1 MRYLSAKQR
10 FIGMFRKNRKE
21 NVMRNL
27 HSALPLQLFAEATE
41 NTGVSAPVAGVQGVK
56 QEADA
61 AQLPEITASADP
73 DAEFDRLIRG
83 QFKDQYNARVQDIVR
98 KRLKNQE
105 KTLEQYRA
113 LEPSLELLAK
123 KYGIEAKDPQALAQ
137 AIQAQEQSHR
147 EDEDLP
153 RELERRADA
162 KRQYEQWMWQAQQA
176 RALYPNL
183 DLSREVHNP
192 RFMELLSAGVP
203 VGDAYLVAH
212 RDEIIPAAMRYTA
225 KAVEEKLAN
234 RIAANG
240 ARPTESAMATSGTA
254 VVADQVAH
262 MSRAQRQDIIR
273 RVQRGEIIKF

>member
-1 MRYLSAKQR
+1 MS
-10 FIGMFRKNRKE
+10 
-21 NVMRNL
+21 NL
-27 HSALPLQLFAEATE
+27 HSALPLQLFAEAAE

-56 QEADA
+56 QEAETA
-61 AQLPEITASADP
+61 RLPKNTVSDP

-98 KRLKNQE
+98 KRLKSQE

-113 LEPSLELLAK
+113 LEPSLELRAR
-123 KYGIEAKDPQALAQ
+123 KYGVEAKDPQALAQ
-137 AIQAQEQSHR
+137 AIAEQEQSRR
-147 EDEDLP
+147 EAEELP
-153 RELERRADA
+153 RELQRRADA
-162 KRQYEQWMWQAQQA
+162 RRQYEQWMWQAQQA

-192 RFMELLSAGVP
+192 RFMELLNAGAQVE
-203 VGDAYLVAH
+203 DAYLVAH
-212 RDEIIPAAMRYTA
+212 RDEIIPAAMHYTA
-225 KAVEEKLAN
+225 RAVEEKLAN

-240 ARPTESAMATSGTA
+240 ARPSENAMATRGTT

-262 MSRAQRQDIIR
+262 MSKAQRQDIIR

>member
-1 MRYLSAKQR
+1 MSH
-10 FIGMFRKNRKE
+10 
-21 NVMRNL
+21 L

-41 NTGVSAPVAGVQGVK
+41 NTGVSAPAAGVQGDK
-56 QEADA
+56 QEADT
-61 AQLPEITASADP
+61 AQLPENTASDP

-98 KRLKNQE
+98 KRLKSQE

-123 KYGIEAKDPQALAQ
+123 KYGVEAKDPQALAQ
-137 AIQAQEQSHR
+137 AIAAQEQSHR
-147 EDEDLP
+147 EAEALP

-162 KRQYEQWMWQAQQA
+162 RRQYEQWMWQAQQA
-176 RALYPNL
+176 QKSYPAL
-183 DLSREVHNP
+183 DLRQEVRNP
-192 RFMELLSAGVP
+192 RFMELLHAGVP

-212 RDEIIPAAMRYTA
+212 QEEIIPAAMHYTA
-225 KAVEEKLAN
+225 RAVEEKLAN

-240 ARPTESAMATSGTA
+240 ARPSENAMASHGTA

-262 MSRAQRQDIIR
+262 MSKAQRQDIIR
-273 RVQRGEIIKF
+273 RVRQGEIIRF

>member
-1 MRYLSAKQR
+1 MSH
-10 FIGMFRKNRKE
+10 
-21 NVMRNL
+21 L
-27 HSALPLQLFAEATE
+27 HSALPLQLFAEGAE

-56 QEADA
+56 QEAEA
-61 AQLPEITASADP
+61 AQLPEVAASDP

-98 KRLKNQE
+98 KRLKSQE

-123 KYGIEAKDPQALAQ
+123 KYGVEAKDPQALAQ
-137 AIQAQEQSHR
+137 AITAQEQSSR
-147 EDEDLP
+147 EAEELP

-162 KRQYEQWMWQAQQA
+162 KRQYEQWMWQAQKA
-176 RALYPNL
+176 RERYPGL
-183 DLSREVHNP
+183 DLRQEVHNP
-192 RFMELLSAGVP
+192 RFMELLCAGAQ

-212 RDEIIPAAMRYTA
+212 WDEIIPAAMQYTA

-240 ARPTESAMATSGTA
+240 ARPSENAMAGHGTA

-273 RVQRGEIIKF
+273 RVRQGEIIKF

>member
-1 MRYLSAKQR
+1 MT
-10 FIGMFRKNRKE
+10 
-21 NVMRNL
+21 NL

-41 NTGVSAPVAGVQGVK
+41 NTGVTAPVAGVQGVK

-61 AQLPEITASADP
+61 AQLPEITASDP
-73 DAEFDRLIRG
+73 NAEFDRLIRG

-98 KRLKNQE
+98 KRLKSQE

-123 KYGIEAKDPQALAQ
+123 KYGVEAKDPQALAQ

-147 EDEDLP
+147 ENEELP

-162 KRQYEQWMWQAQQA
+162 KRQYDQWMWQAQQA
-176 RALYPNL
+176 KALYPNL

-192 RFMELLSAGVP
+192 RFMELLRAGVP

-240 ARPTESAMATSGTA
+240 ARPSESAMATRGTA

-262 MSRAQRQDIIR
+262 MSKAQRQDIIR
-273 RVQRGEIIKF
+273 RVRRGEIIKF

>member
-1 MRYLSAKQR
+1 
-10 FIGMFRKNRKE
+10 
-21 NVMRNL
+21 MRNL
-27 HSALPLQLFAEATE
+27 YSVLSLQMFAQAAE
-41 NTGVSAPVAGVQGVK
+41 NTGVTAPDAGVQGVK

-61 AQLPEITASADP
+61 AQLPEITASDP

-98 KRLKNQE
+98 KRLKSQE
-105 KTLEQYRA
+105 KTLEQYRT
-113 LEPSLELLAK
+113 LESTVAE
-123 KYGIEAKDPQALAQ
+123 KYGIQAKDPQALAQ
-137 AIQAQEQSHR
+137 AIAAQEQSHR
-147 EDEDLP
+147 EAEELP

-176 RALYPNL
+176 RTLYPKL
-183 DLSREVHNP
+183 DLRQEVRNP

-212 RDEIIPAAMRYTA
+212 RDEIIPAAMHYTA

-240 ARPTESAMATSGTA
+240 ARPSENAMATRGTA

-262 MSRAQRQDIIR
+262 MSKAQRQDIIR
-273 RVQRGEIIKF
+273 RVRRGEIIKF